1 MCATSHCMKQWA
13 KQRCVCVCVSLSLSG
28 FLHQLWLLVAVYR
41 MQTLNSFLLC
51 MCTVRVCPGLLMP
64 GEQPV
69 SGLNSLPYTK
79 LYFQDATTFE
89 VFEELVPGYLL
100 LTNQRLL
107 LLSVTAQTINE

>member
-1 MCATSHCMKQWA
+1 
-13 KQRCVCVCVSLSLSG
+13 
-28 FLHQLWLLVAVYR
+28 
-41 MQTLNSFLLC
+41 
-51 MCTVRVCPGLLMP
+51 MP